1 MKKKLLKILSNDE
14 ILQRI
19 DEKGLIEINDELTHR
34 VRLIE
39 ERLRQENQRIERRQS
54 DIFEVNQQ
62 IYTLGKQIESINE

>member
-14 ILQRI
+14 MLQRI